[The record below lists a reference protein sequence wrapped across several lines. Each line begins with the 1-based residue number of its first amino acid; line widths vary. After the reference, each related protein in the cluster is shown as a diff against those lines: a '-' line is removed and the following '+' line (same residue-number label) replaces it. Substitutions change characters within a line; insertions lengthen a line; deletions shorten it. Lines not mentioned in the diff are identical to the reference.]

1 MIFNP
6 EFIPL
11 AILTVV
17 LVLFALVLEYLDV
30 LK

>member
-6 EFIPL
+6 DFVPL
-11 AILTVV
+11 AILTIVS
-17 LVLFALVLEYLDV
+17 VLFALVVDWLDV